1 MSRVKLNVFDVTKV
15 EVSKINEIDGVDGV
29 FYTAYIRITSTQRCY
44 GIKPSE
50 VSKEKLKDEYQST
63 EYQSRLSGDVTD
75 DTSICLY
82 ANTKQALSFK
92 LNAFKS

>member
-50 VSKEKLKDEYQST
+50 VSKEKLKAEYQSNL
-63 EYQSRLSGDVTD
+63 QDKISGDVTD

-82 ANTKQALSFK
+82 ANTKQALKVK
-92 LNAFKS
+92 LNAFKL